1 MSMEVNIWV
10 KKSKGYLE
18 VTKFNDQHIG
28 HECHPSASQFEF
40 VPTLR
45 KLPEEFLEEIRF
57 LTVDNNLKTRI
68 VAQAIVGDETQH
80 SYEWVFQ
87 CVKKATGVSSK

>member
-1 MSMEVNIWV
+1 MSMEVNIWA

-57 LTVDNNLKTRI
+57 LTV
-68 VAQAIVGDETQH
+68 G
-80 SYEWVFQ
+80 Y
-87 CVKKATGVSSK
+87 C

>member
-57 LTVDNNLKTRI
+57 LTVDKEDAGMLLKRLN
-68 VAQAIVGDETQH
+68 D
-80 SYEWVFQ
+80 
-87 CVKKATGVSSK
+87 KKTEDP

>member
-1 MSMEVNIWV
+1 CPWKVNIWV

-28 HECHPSASQFEF
+28 HECHPSASQF

-45 KLPEEFLEEIRF
+45 KLSEEFLEEIRKSIPGEDDARM
-57 LTVDNNLKTRI
+57 LLKRLL
-68 VAQAIVGDETQH
+68 
-80 SYEWVFQ
+80 
-87 CVKKATGVSSK
+87 K